1 MNGSIDVRMNDY
13 MSKPIAI
20 NKLLGILAKYR
31 RIWCGIRLFLIAM
44 SPHTVQFRFATFHW
58 CGIRLFLIAMS
69 PHTVRF
75 RFATSHW
82 CGIRLFLIAMSP
94 HTVPFRFAI
103 SHWCGIRRITKK
115 GTGSFWKQAF
125 SRTCSFFGVC
135 GLIAYAQKKHHPRSC
150 TTETVPANA
159 RSGARTLDTLIK
171 SYNLCTLFSFFL
183 CI

>member
-1 MNGSIDVRMNDY
+1 
-13 MSKPIAI
+13 
-20 NKLLGILAKYR
+20 
-31 RIWCGIRLFLIAM
+31 M
-44 SPHTVQFRFATFHW
+44 SPHTV
-58 CGIRLFLIAMS
+58 
-69 PHTVRF
+69 PF

-94 HTVPFRFAI
+94 HTVPFRFATSHWCGI
-103 SHWCGIRRITKK
+103 RFFSNAMSPHTVRFRFATSHWCGIRRFLIAMSPHTVQFRFAPFHWCGIRRITKK

-171 SYNLCTLFSFFL
+171 SQVLFQLS
-183 CI
+183 

>member
-20 NKLLGILAKYR
+20 NKLLGILAKYG
-31 RIWCGIRLFLIAM
+31 RIWCGIRFFSNAM
-44 SPHTVQFRFATFHW
+44 SPHTV
-58 CGIRLFLIAMS
+58 
-69 PHTVRF
+69 PF

-171 SYNLCTLFSFFL
+171 SQVLFQLSSSRLVFL
-183 CI
+183 TTMIL

>member
-1 MNGSIDVRMNDY
+1 MFCKFSFI
-13 MSKPIAI
+13 
-20 NKLLGILAKYR
+20 
-31 RIWCGIRLFLIAM
+31 LFLII
-44 SPHTVQFRFATFHW
+44 SNSFHKFNS
-58 CGIRLFLIAMS
+58 LFLINESTYSSIPLRFISLMRHLLLSNAMS

-82 CGIRLFLIAMSP
+82 CGIRRFLIAMSP
-94 HTVPFRFAI
+94 HTVQFRFAPF
-103 SHWCGIRRITKK
+103 HWCGIRRITKK

-171 SYNLCTLFSFFL
+171 SQVLFQLS
-183 CI
+183 